1 MRRGGRQL
9 ARVLVLL
16 AVMLAV
22 VACNE
27 GESQDPQQEPEPAL
41 ELKGRMLTTG
51 GVRDPLMQIHDLDTD
66 TTERYLLPGNPQVID
81 AFWNESFES
90 AYVLTE
96 GLQTGLFYE
105 IDPDGR
111 VRRFGE
117 ALPGYATT
125 ADLGNTTLLAT
136 VCRRKSSSVLVMD
149 VEGRQ
154 QWDEVASGCIG
165 TLSPDGR
172 DVVFS
177 PDGRALWT
185 IAASGQGEA
194 RKIADLENLVG
205 VEPADVPEARVE
217 SIDWG
222 DGGIAL
228 EVSIGDRRLVVLL
241 GEDGTPDA
249 IAGDPGVDQLALAW
263 QPDGDQL
270 AVATFSSAFNDA
282 EAVIRMVDAD
292 RGEAEVVALDPSRFF
307 NMTWSPDGA
316 YLVATTSQGRWLFVD
331 AGGDWLT
338 SEHVITAGAID
349 WAP

>member
-1 MRRGGRQL
+1 MRRRGRHL
-9 ARVLVLL
+9 ARVLLLL
-16 AVMLAV
+16 ALMLAG
-22 VACNE
+22 VACTQ
-27 GESQDPQQEPEPAL
+27 GESQDPRKETEPAL
-41 ELKGRMLTTG
+41 ELEGRMLTTG

-66 TTERYLLPGNPQVID
+66 TTERYLLPGNPQVVD

-105 IDPDGR
+105 IDHDGR
-111 VRRFGE
+111 VRRLGE

-149 VEGRQ
+149 VEGGQR
-154 QWDEVASGCIG
+154 WDEVASGCIG
-165 TLSPDGR
+165 ALSPDGR
-172 DVVFS
+172 EVVFS
-177 PDGRALWT
+177 PDGRTLWT

-194 RKIADLENLVG
+194 REIADLENLVG
-205 VEPADVPEARVE
+205 VQPVDVPEARAE
-217 SIDWG
+217 SVDWG

-228 EVSIGDRRLVVLL
+228 DVSIGDRRLVVLV
-241 GEDGTPDA
+241 GEDGSLEA

-282 EAVIRMVDAD
+282 EAVIRIVDTD

-307 NMTWSPDGA
+307 NMTWSPDST

-331 AGGDWLT
+331 AEGDWMA